1 MSEDPAMGHLFQ
13 IRDNLELTVKKS
25 NDYKAKN
32 VEPAS
37 EIRQRER
44 KREIRPTS
52 LYSGEILEHLKTSD
66 DNGNSTENMRILNEM
81 SEVGDD
87 GIRRLKEEERYNSY
101 ESEYWTK

>member
-37 EIRQRER
+37 EIR
-44 KREIRPTS
+44 
-52 LYSGEILEHLKTSD
+52 
-66 DNGNSTENMRILNEM
+66 
-81 SEVGDD
+81 
-87 GIRRLKEEERYNSY
+87 
-101 ESEYWTK
+101 